1 MVNHKRTLRLM
12 REGGLLWRGKR
23 RLVVRTASDHPDPLY
38 PNLVA
43 GSVPQGPDEVW
54 VADITYIRLPSRFI
68 YLATILDAYSR
79 KCVGYNID
87 RGLGEELV
95 LGALGM
101 AAKGRTLLPGLIHHS
116 DQGAQYRSKSYQE
129 RLLGLGIRISMSRR
143 GNPYEN
149 AIAESFYRTLKCEEV
164 ELKHYQTLG
173 EARENIAQY
182 IDEVYNQK
190 RLHSSLG
197 YRSPTEFEALYYQST

>member
-1 MVNHKRTLRLM
+1 M
-12 REGGLLWRGKR
+12 
-23 RLVVRTASDHPDPLY
+23 VVRTASDHPDPLY

-143 GNPYEN
+143 GKPYEN